1 MSEKKRKTKK
11 IGERAIICVCGM
23 AGSGKSTLAKR
34 LAGKYRL
41 RYFSGGDALKALAME
56 EGYKNLEYGWWESA
70 EGMRFLEKRRK
81 DQKFDEEIDK
91 KLLELTGTG
100 NAVLDSWTM
109 PWLLK
114 RGFKIWL
121 EASPKTRAKRI
132 AKRDQIT
139 LQEALKALKRKESQ
153 TKNIYKKMYGF
164 NLGEDYTP
172 FHLILDTDNLE
183 AEEVFQALS
192 AVLDNCSMS
201 RTELDRNRQK
211 L

>member
-34 LAGKYRL
+34 LAGKYGL